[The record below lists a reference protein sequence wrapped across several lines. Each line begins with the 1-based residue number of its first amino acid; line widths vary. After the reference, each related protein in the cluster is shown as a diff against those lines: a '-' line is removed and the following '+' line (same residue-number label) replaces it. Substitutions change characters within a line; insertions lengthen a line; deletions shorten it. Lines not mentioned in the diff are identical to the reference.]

1 MKTYQIRLFEVE
13 GNTFDAD
20 KAQLTDIIEF
30 TLQNPQPGNV
40 FGILSQWE
48 EQGKALD
55 AVEAGEGNAEAQRI
69 PETIRLADASGL
81 TVRVTVHDERFTR
94 TVRTTPNVSVNGALK
109 NATDALNKA
118 RRTEADSATQNG

>member
-94 TVRTTPNVSVNGALK
+94 TVTVAGCVTEQDAVSAVSPY
-109 NATDALNKA
+109 LNSNYLQHVE
-118 RRTEADSATQNG
+118 TEVL